1 MKYINKEKLE
11 KMNINSKNVYFI
23 LDFDYTITD
32 EKGQDSWAACSN
44 KDVMGKEIVDEMDEL
59 YKINKPIE
67 IDYTIDRQKKEKI
80 VEKWYLDVMNLYEKY
95 HMTKDKLNKSV
106 EKANL
111 IFRKGAKECLKWT
124 ASKNI
129 PVIIVSAGVGN
140 TIEKFLMDNDCYYNN
155 MFIISNFLKFDEYGN
170 IKKFEDKII
179 HSMNKNMEEKLPKN
193 LQEKLSKKKYK
204 ILIGDIL
211 GDKDMAGSQDED
223 TIVKIG
229 MVNNSKIETFE
240 IFKKYFDI
248 VASKQDASFE
258 ILNDV
263 ILNEYI

>member
-32 EKGQDSWAACSN
+32 EKSEDSWAACCN
-44 KDVMGKEIVDEMDEL
+44 KDIMGKEISYEMNEL

-67 IDYTIDRQKKEKI
+67 IDYTMDRKEKEKI
-80 VEKWYLDVMNLYEKY
+80 IEKWYLDVVNLYEKY
-95 HMTKDKLNKSV
+95 HMTKEKLNKSV
-106 EKANL
+106 ENAN
-111 IFRKGAKECLKWT
+111 IMFRKGAKECLKWT

-129 PVIIVSAGVGN
+129 PVIIVSAGIGN

-155 MFIISNFLKFDEYGN
+155 MFIISNFLKFDENGN
-170 IKKFEDKII
+170 IRKFEDKIV
-179 HSMNKNMEEKLPKN
+179 HSMNKSVEEKLPKG

-223 TIVKIG
+223 TIIKIG
-229 MVNNSKIETFE
+229 MVNDNNPETFE

-248 VASKQDASFE
+248 VLSKQDTNFE
-258 ILNDV
+258 ILNE
-263 ILNEYI
+263 IIKPS

>member
-1 MKYINKEKLE
+1 MKYIDKEKLE

-44 KDVMGKEIVDEMDEL
+44 KEVMGKEIVDEMDEL
-59 YKINKPIE
+59 YKINRPIE
-67 IDYTIDRQKKEKI
+67 IDYTMDRKTKEKMI
-80 VEKWYLDVMNLYEKY
+80 EKWYLDSMNLYEKY
-95 HMTKDKLNKSV
+95 HMTKEKFNKSV
-106 EKANL
+106 EKSNL

-129 PVIIVSAGVGN
+129 PVIIVSAGIGN

-155 MFIISNFLKFDEYGN
+155 MFIISNFLKFDEDGN
-170 IKKFEDKII
+170 IKKFEDKIV
-179 HSMNKNMEEKLPKN
+179 HSMNKNMEEKLPKE
-193 LQEKLSKKKYK
+193 LEEKLSKKQYK

-211 GDKDMAGSQDED
+211 NDKDIAGNQDEK

-229 MVNNSKIETFE
+229 IVSDNKEETFE
-240 IFKKYFDI
+240 AFKKDFDI
-248 VASKQDASFE
+248 VLSKQDASFE
-258 ILNDV
+258 ILNE
-263 ILNEYI
+263 IIKPN